1 MKKLLIVM
9 ALTTMTVAASAQ
21 LRSGINLNDVMAVL
35 TVWVKTTTNVSTV
48 F

>member
-21 LRSGINLNDVMAVL
+21 LRSGINLNDLRYKCA
-35 TVWVKTTTNVSTV
+35 SCR
-48 F
+48 